1 MNYTQCAKE
10 ICEKVGG
17 IKNVTYCT
25 NCATR
30 LRLTIADD
38 SKVDLDGI
46 KKIDGVVGAVFK
58 GGQYQII
65 IGSDVSSVRSEF
77 EKLGN
82 ISNEKQEKK
91 RKTD

>member
-58 GGQYQII
+58 GGQYQMFLLFAVNLK
-65 IGSDVSSVRSEF
+65 SLETFPMKS
-77 EKLGN
+77 
-82 ISNEKQEKK
+82 KK
-91 RKTD
+91 KKEN